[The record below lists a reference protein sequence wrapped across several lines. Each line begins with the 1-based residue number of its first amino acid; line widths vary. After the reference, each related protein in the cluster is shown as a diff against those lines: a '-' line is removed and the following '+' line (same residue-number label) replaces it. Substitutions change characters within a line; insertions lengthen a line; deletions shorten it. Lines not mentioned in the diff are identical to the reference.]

1 MAKGSTSVAIGGHK
15 IAVSNSDKVLYP
27 RGRFTKA
34 QVIDYY
40 VRISP
45 FLLPHLKNRP
55 VTLKRFPDGVGG
67 DFFYEKDAPNFTPE
81 WVKTSPVPRRSGGP
95 DIRYILI
102 NDLSTL
108 VWLAN
113 LANLEIHP
121 FLHRV
126 PHIERPTAIVFDLDP
141 GEGASLLTCIEV
153 ALLLRELLAKL
164 KLESFVKVSGSKGL
178 HLYVPLNTS
187 LEYKVA
193 QPFAKAVA
201 YLLQEQ
207 HSTLVIANMARGA
220 RSGKVFIDWSQ
231 NAEHKTTVG
240 VYSLRAKS
248 EQPFVS
254 LPVMWR
260 ELESAF
266 TAKKPER
273 LSFTP
278 KTAVDRVKRLG
289 DLFAPLLT
297 LKQHLPRGVEK
308 AAPATHSRT
317 RNASLREYDRKR
329 DFSKTAEPAP
339 GTPKP
344 SRQGGKRRFV
354 VQKHAASHL
363 HYDFRLEMHDALKS
377 WAVPKGPPYIKG
389 EKRLAMATE
398 DHPLAYLDFE
408 GIIPKGQYGG
418 GTVMVWDIGTY
429 ELIEGNYYKGFLRLH
444 LTGKKLKGE
453 WILTH
458 SRYDEKNKWYLIK
471 AEKDLPSMSSRKE
484 NSSAI
489 SGHTMDEIAAS
500 SNAVWQSNRTQAASA
515 KH

>member
-1 MAKGSTSVAIGGHK
+1 MAKSSTSVSVGGHE
-15 IAVSNSDKVLYP
+15 IAVSNPDKVLYP

-40 VRISP
+40 VQISP
-45 FLLPHLKNRP
+45 FILPHLKNRP
-55 VTLKRFPDGVGG
+55 VTLKRFPDSVQG
-67 DFFYEKDAPNFTPE
+67 DFFYEKDAPSFTPK
-81 WVKTSPVPRRSGGP
+81 WVKTFPVQRRSGGA

-102 NDLSTL
+102 NDLPTL
-108 VWLAN
+108 IWLAN

-126 PHIERPTAIVFDLDP
+126 PYVERPTAIVFHLDP

-153 ALLLRELLAKL
+153 AFLLRELLAKL
-164 KLESFVKVSGSKGL
+164 KLESLVKVSGSKGL
-178 HLYVPLNTS
+178 HVYVPLNIS
-187 LEYKVA
+187 LEYKVV
-193 QPFAKAVA
+193 QLFAKAVA

-207 HSTLVIANMARGA
+207 HPDLVISKMAKRA
-220 RSGKVFIDWSQ
+220 RLQKVFIDWSQ

-248 EQPFVS
+248 GQPFVS
-254 LPVMWR
+254 LPVTWR
-260 ELESAF
+260 ELESVF

-273 LSFTP
+273 LSFVP
-278 KTAVDRVKRLG
+278 KTAVERVKRLG

-308 AAPATHSRT
+308 ASTATHSRT
-317 RNASLREYDRKR
+317 KNAALREYERKR

-339 GTPKP
+339 GSPKP
-344 SRQGGKRRFV
+344 SRRDGKRRFV

-363 HYDFRLEMHDALKS
+363 QYDFRLDMHDALKS

-418 GTVMVWDIGTY
+418 GTVMVWDIGSY

-458 SRYDEKNKWYLIK
+458 CGHDEKNKWYLIK
-471 AEKDLPSMSSRKE
+471 ADEDLPSIPPRKE

-500 SNAVWQSNRTQAASA
+500 SNAVWQSNRTHATSG
-515 KH
+515 KR